1 MRRPVDRRRPAVRAR
16 RLAAAGLA
24 AALLAGC
31 SFDYRPTA
39 LQDELSEA
47 VPNTVLRG
55 VEHTVV
61 RDGRIAAVLRVDR
74 VESYDERDLGV
85 LSGIRFTEFDR
96 SGNVVTEARAD
107 HAEYHFETDDAR
119 AEGSVVVESRRDDA
133 RIAAAAMRWRE
144 AERMLTSD
152 ASAGEDGAGED
163 GAGEGGASAGGGEV
177 VIERGDG
184 SRITAA
190 GFEADVARR
199 VIRFLGPVSGR
210 LAADR

>member
-1 MRRPVDRRRPAVRAR
+1 MRRPADRRRPAVRAR
-16 RLAAAGLA
+16 RLAAGLA

-47 VPNTVLRG
+47 VPTTVLRG

-107 HAEYHFETDDAR
+107 RAEYHFETDDAR

-152 ASAGEDGAGED
+152 ASAGEG
-163 GAGEGGASAGGGEV
+163 GAGEGSGEV

>member
-16 RLAAAGLA
+16 RLAAGLAAAGLA

-31 SFDYRPTA
+31 SFDYRPTE

-107 HAEYHFETDDAR
+107 RAEYHFETDDAR

-144 AERMLTSD
+144 AERLLTSD
-152 ASAGEDGAGED
+152 ASA
-163 GAGEGGASAGGGEV
+163 SAGSGEV

>member
-16 RLAAAGLA
+16 RLAAGLA

-31 SFDYRPTA
+31 SFDYRPTE

-107 HAEYHFETDDAR
+107 RAEYHFETDDAR

-144 AERMLTSD
+144 AERLLTSD
-152 ASAGEDGAGED
+152 ASAGEG

>member
-1 MRRPVDRRRPAVRAR
+1 MRRTVDRRRPAVRVR
-16 RLAAAGLA
+16 RLAWGLA

-31 SFDYRPTA
+31 SFDYRPTSLEDQLA
-39 LQDELSEA
+39 EA

-74 VESYDERDLGV
+74 VESYDERDVGV
-85 LSGIRFTEFDR
+85 LSGIHFTEFDR
-96 SGNVVTEARAD
+96 SGSVVTEAWAD
-107 HAEYHFETDDAR
+107 RAEYHLETDDAR

-133 RIAAAAMRWRE
+133 RIAADAMRWRE
-144 AERMLTSD
+144 SERMLTSD
-152 ASAGEDGAGED
+152 GAEADGSEAG
-163 GAGEGGASAGGGEV
+163 SGEV

-184 SRITAA
+184 SRVTAA

-199 VIRFLGPVSGR
+199 VIRFMGPVSGR

>member
-1 MRRPVDRRRPAVRAR
+1 MRAR
-16 RLAAAGLA
+16 RLAAGLAAAGLA

-107 HAEYHFETDDAR
+107 RAEYHFETDDAR

-152 ASAGEDGAGED
+152 AS
-163 GAGEGGASAGGGEV
+163 AGEGGASAGGGEV

>member
-1 MRRPVDRRRPAVRAR
+1 MRRPVDRRPAGRAR
-16 RLAAAGLA
+16 RLAWGLA

-31 SFDYRPTA
+31 SFDYRSTS
-39 LQDELSEA
+39 LEDELSEA
-47 VPNTVLRG
+47 VPNTVLLG

-61 RDGRIAAVLRVDR
+61 RDGRVAAVLRVDR
-74 VESYDERDLGV
+74 VESYDERDVGV
-85 LSGIRFTEFDR
+85 LYGIHFTEFDR
-96 SGNVVTEARAD
+96 SGSVVTEAWAD
-107 HAEYHFETDDAR
+107 RAEYHLETDDAR

-144 AERMLTSD
+144 SERMLTSD
-152 ASAGEDGAGED
+152 GSAKDG
-163 GAGEGGASAGGGEV
+163 GAKESGAEGGSSAEGGGAEV

-184 SRITAA
+184 SRVTAA

>member
-1 MRRPVDRRRPAVRAR
+1 MRAR
-16 RLAAAGLA
+16 RLAAGLAAAGLA

-107 HAEYHFETDDAR
+107 RAEYHFETDDAR

-152 ASAGEDGAGED
+152 ASAGEDGAGEG
-163 GAGEGGASAGGGEV
+163 GAGEGSASAGGGEV